1 MTATSDRV
9 DADDADETPEPE
21 PVVLAVDD
29 EPRVTQAFALWLD
42 GYDVR
47 TAQSGEE
54 ALELLDGVDVVLL
67 DRQMPGMDGGEVLA
81 ELRDRGYDCRVAMV
95 TGVAPKLD
103 LVDMAFDDY
112 LEKPVDPDELTE
124 TVEQLLSRG
133 DYDERIAELLSVT
146 RKIELLRSERPESE
160 LTDDEEFESL
170 LAERERLESET
181 DELLADLG
189 PEEFAQIM
197 SDL

>member
-9 DADDADETPEPE
+9 DSDDADEESTE

-54 ALELLDGVDVVLL
+54 ALEMLDGVDVVLL
-67 DRQMPGMDGGEVLA
+67 DRQMPGMDGSEVL
-81 ELRDRGYDCRVAMV
+81 EVIRERGYDCRVAMV
-95 TGVAPKLD
+95 TGVSPELD
-103 LVDMAFDDY
+103 VTDMAFDDY
-112 LEKPVDPDELTE
+112 LEKPVDPEELAE
-124 TVEQLLSRG
+124 TVEKLLARA
-133 DYDERIAELLSVT
+133 DYDESITDLLSVT
-146 RKIELLRSERPESE
+146 RKIELLRSEYPGEE
-160 LTDDEEFESL
+160 LEGDDEFESL
-170 LAERERLESET
+170 LAERERLKQET
-181 DELLADLG
+181 DEMLSNLG

-197 SDL
+197 SDF